1 MTRQR
6 RGITVSD
13 LRMSV
18 KVELEDVLQCRGP
31 RWVDV
36 IGKQDSGACLEQL
49 LDDLHKEL

>member
-1 MTRQR
+1 
-6 RGITVSD
+6 
-13 LRMSV
+13 MSV

-49 LDDLHKEL
+49 FDGLHKELWTSATVSHAPGGP